1 MEQSL
6 AAARATT
13 GNGLSARSPL
23 FTPASNGCIYDFDQ
37 FIFIHP
43 SIDLHV
49 GRFEKVSLLP

>member
-13 GNGLSARSPL
+13 DNGLSARSPL
-23 FTPASNGCIYDFDQ
+23 FTPAPSGSRYDFDQ
-37 FIFIHP
+37 SIFIHP

-49 GRFEKVSLLP
+49 GRF